1 MENLINQAFG
11 GLTLQ
16 DNVNSEAVADLL
28 DRFGLRWT
36 VQKEPLYLSDNR
48 QTDLF
53 AIVRQDT
60 EQVFQSCKDSYV
72 PYQNSEL
79 AELLIRI
86 SEKTGYAIHK
96 GGMFNGGAKVY
107 LQLNTGNSIPL
118 IGKNNDKVKGFV
130 TGINSHDGSISL
142 KWGLANITISCQN
155 TFSMAS
161 RQLQNKAKHTN
172 NMHNKVDQHL
182 REIGYVVEQE
192 RNLFE
197 QFIRLSDAGVT
208 KELLGKVVKDITSV
222 DVFDKGYKDNDKY
235 STYQVNRTGE
245 LLTSIQSEMA
255 QKGETLWGLLSGVTH
270 YTSHVFPVAKREN
283 AREESKYVGYAAK
296 IDNAAFNT
304 LVGAL
309 N

>member
-1 MENLINQAFG
+1 
-11 GLTLQ
+11 
-16 DNVNSEAVADLL
+16 
-28 DRFGLRWT
+28 
-36 VQKEPLYLSDNR
+36 
-48 QTDLF
+48 
-53 AIVRQDT
+53 
-60 EQVFQSCKDSYV
+60 
-72 PYQNSEL
+72 
-79 AELLIRI
+79 
-86 SEKTGYAIHK
+86 
-96 GGMFNGGAKVY
+96 
-107 LQLNTGNSIPL
+107 
-118 IGKNNDKVKGFV
+118 
-130 TGINSHDGSISL
+130 
-142 KWGLANITISCQN
+142 
-155 TFSMAS
+155 
-161 RQLQNKAKHTN
+161 
-172 NMHNKVDQHL
+172 MHNKVDQHL